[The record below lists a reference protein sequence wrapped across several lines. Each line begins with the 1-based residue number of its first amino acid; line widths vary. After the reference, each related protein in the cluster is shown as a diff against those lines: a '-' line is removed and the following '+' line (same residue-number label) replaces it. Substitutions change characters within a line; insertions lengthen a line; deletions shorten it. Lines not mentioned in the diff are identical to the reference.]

1 MTADMN
7 SLNAW
12 DRRTRE
18 LLEEAYVAAGE
29 GPRGAGS
36 RSASPGDWRAKRQH
50 LTVPMDHDGTWLD
63 VGCANGY
70 LTATLPIWC
79 AAESARRPR

>member
-1 MTADMN
+1 MN
-7 SLNAW
+7 SRNAW

-18 LLEEAYVAAGE
+18 LLEEAYVAAGD

-36 RSASPGDWRAKRQH
+36 RSASPRLA
-50 LTVPMDHDGTWLD
+50 PASASPSMDHDGTWLD

-70 LTATLPIWC
+70 LMASLLIWC
-79 AAESARRPR
+79 AERG